1 MLSRSAFRRS
11 RFKKNVSSRRLL
23 IEQLELRRLCAINV
37 LNSPVLDRSQ
47 VPTVNGGSG
56 VVSRIING
64 TPTNLYPSV
73 GTVGDATDPG
83 GFCTG
88 TLISPRYVL
97 TAAHCVYD
105 AGVTMGN
112 TAGRFVVGGATI
124 STSQVI
130 VHPNYSEATF
140 GTDTANDIA
149 LLRLNQDVTNVTPS
163 AINRTVPV
171 VGQLLTLVGFGGG
184 GTGNTGTDGTFG
196 TKRVGTTPID
206 SVTSTLIRW
215 NFQNNTESNTAP
227 GDSGGPAFIDVGG
240 TLVIAGVTSGGNL
253 ASAAIGDQSYD
264 TRVDVYQAWIDSI
277 VNATTPVAP
286 SIQYVT
292 SGSTY
297 SENFNSLASSGTS
310 SVTPNGWTFSETG
323 TSNNTTYT
331 AGNGS
336 GNSGDTFSFGATGAI
351 ERAFG
356 ALTSNSITSTI
367 GAAIQNKTGQSLQS
381 MTIGYTG
388 EQWRLGATTRQD
400 KFDFQYSLDA
410 TSLTTGTWINVDAL
424 DFTAPITSGTVGALD
439 GNAAANRT
447 ARNST
452 ISSLN
457 IPNDAT
463 VWIRWTDL
471 NATSS
476 DDGLAID
483 DFTFSATTG
492 VATNT
497 APTITKPSDV
507 VTPYQTA
514 TAPIA
519 FTVGD
524 NETTAASLVV
534 TATSSNTTLLPSSSV
549 VVGGSG
555 ANRNVTLTPANGQS
569 GTSTITLTVSDGALT
584 TTSTFVLMVQPAPVN
599 TAPTIT
605 KPADVVTP
613 FQTATSAIAFTVGD
627 SETAAASL
635 LVTASSSNTTLL
647 PNASILLGGTGAN
660 RNVTL
665 TPANGQSGTSTITLT
680 VSDGALT
687 ATTTF
692 LLTVQAAVNGA
703 SNLRIVSWNI
713 SGASGDGTPR
723 AGFGTLLQAMGTEIV
738 AGLSRPVDLF
748 ALQEVLSQAT
758 TSAIVAA
765 SLNNTYSTT
774 AYAFGVLN
782 GATTGAGT
790 QGVVYNSQT
799 LQLLDEATIGTAS
812 ASGAPRQT
820 LRYKFRP
827 VGTFGE
833 SDFYVY
839 NSHLKAANDTD
850 SEGRRLIEAQA
861 IRNDADALGQ
871 GAHVIYVGDFNLYRS
886 TESAYVE
893 FLSSGNGQ
901 AFDPV
906 NRPGNWS
913 GNSSFRD
920 IFTQAPALTP
930 ANGLDGGGL
939 DDRLDFQLITGE
951 FSNGV
956 GLEYRTGSYHT
967 FGNNGSVAVNGNID
981 DASSTA
987 LPGLANRLSVLT
999 LLRTVSDHLPVVADY
1014 TFPITAS
1021 VVNRQVFYSGS
1032 TNAAFG
1038 DGSGNPINAIDP
1050 TKSALLPG
1058 QTAAVANY
1066 TNYSRGLN
1074 GIVVDISGTGNLAGI
1089 TSSSF
1094 QFALW
1099 SDFSTTTPNF
1109 VTINP
1114 AVTVSTFAG
1123 GGPSG
1128 ANRVKLSFPNN
1139 AIQNA
1144 WLRVTVL
1151 ANTNTGLSAD
1161 DVFYFGNARF
1171 DVTPASPFPT
1181 QQVTINV
1188 LDTNSVRAN
1197 QGLNATSISNIFDVD
1212 RSGAVNV
1219 LDTNATRAAQGTS
1232 SLRSFTAPAVSRISN
1247 IAAQPVTRQRIMT
1260 ASQAM
1265 VDQYFSE
1272 FGIERTRRRSRA
1284 VV

>member
-1 MLSRSAFRRS
+1 MLSRSTSRRS
-11 RFKKNVSSRRLL
+11 RFHQNVASRRLL
-23 IEQLELRRLCAINV
+23 IEQLDLRRLCAINV
-37 LNSPVLDRSQ
+37 LNGPVLDPTQ
-47 VPTVNGGSG
+47 VQTINGDSG
-56 VVSRIING
+56 FVSRIING

-73 GTVGDATDPG
+73 GTVGDSTDPG

-88 TLISPRYVL
+88 TLIAPRFVL

-105 AGVTMGN
+105 AGVTVGN
-112 TAGRFVVGGATI
+112 TAGRFRVGGATI

-149 LLRLNQDVTNVTPS
+149 ILRLNQDVTNVTPS

-240 TLVIAGVTSGGNL
+240 TFVVAGVTSGGNL

-264 TRVDVYQAWIDSI
+264 TRVDVYQTWIDSI
-277 VNATTPVAP
+277 VNAATPVA
-286 SIQYVT
+286 STIQYVS

-310 SVTPNGWTFSETG
+310 SVTPGGWTFNETG

-331 AGNGS
+331 TGNGS
-336 GNSGDTFSFGATGAI
+336 GNSGDTFSFGATNAT

-356 ALTSNSITSTI
+356 ALTSNSISSTI
-367 GAAIQNKTGQSLQS
+367 GAAIQNKTGQALQS

-400 KFDFQYSLDA
+400 KLDFQYSLDA
-410 TSLTTGTWINVDAL
+410 TSLTTGTWVNVDAL
-424 DFTAPITSGTVGALD
+424 DFIAPITAGTVGALD
-439 GNAAANRT
+439 GNATANRT
-447 ARNST
+447 ARSST
-452 ISSLN
+452 IPSLN

-463 VWIRWTDL
+463 VWIRWTDF
-471 NATSS
+471 NATSA

-492 VATNT
+492 GAT
-497 APTITKPSDV
+497 
-507 VTPYQTA
+507 
-514 TAPIA
+514 
-519 FTVGD
+519 
-524 NETTAASLVV
+524 
-534 TATSSNTTLLPSSSV
+534 
-549 VVGGSG
+549 
-555 ANRNVTLTPANGQS
+555 
-569 GTSTITLTVSDGALT
+569 
-584 TTSTFVLMVQPAPVN
+584 N

-613 FQTATSAIAFTVGD
+613 FQTATSPIAFTIGD
-627 SETAAASL
+627 NETAAASL
-635 LVTASSSNTTLL
+635 VVTATSSNTTLL
-647 PNASILLGGTGAN
+647 PNSSVVVGGSGSG

-665 TPANGQSGTSTITLT
+665 TPANGQSGASTITLT
-680 VSDGALT
+680 VSDGVLT
-687 ATTTF
+687 ATATF
-692 LLTVQAAVNGA
+692 VVTVQAAIANGT

-713 SGASGDGTPR
+713 SGSSGDGTPR
-723 AGFGTLLQAMGTEIV
+723 TGFGTLLQAMGTEIV

-774 AYAFGVLN
+774 AYAYGVLN

-812 ASGAPRQT
+812 SNGAPRQT

-827 VGTFGE
+827 VGSFGE

-839 NSHLKAANDTD
+839 NSHLKAADDAD
-850 SEGRRLIEAQA
+850 SAGRRLLEAQA
-861 IRNDADALGQ
+861 IRDDADAIGQ

-886 TESAYVE
+886 SESAYVE

-920 IFTQAPALTP
+920 IFTQSPALTP

-939 DDRLDFQLITGE
+939 DDRLDFQLNSGE
-951 FSNGV
+951 FANGV

-981 DASSTA
+981 DSSSTA
-987 LPGLANRLSVLT
+987 LPGLANRLSVLS

-1014 TFPITAS
+1014 TFPIVAS
-1021 VVNRQVFYSGS
+1021 VVNRQIFYSGS

-1050 TKSALLPG
+1050 TKTALLPG
-1058 QTAAVANY
+1058 QSAVVANY

-1074 GIVVDISGTGNLAGI
+1074 GIVVDINGTGNLAAI

-1094 QFALW
+1094 QFAVW
-1099 SDFSTTTPNF
+1099 SDFSSTTPNF

-1114 AVTVSTFAG
+1114 VVTVSTFAG
-1123 GGPSG
+1123 GGASG
-1128 ANRVKLSFPNN
+1128 SNRVKLSFANN

-1144 WLRVTVL
+1144 WLRVTIL
-1151 ANTNTGLSAD
+1151 ANANTGLGAD

-1171 DVTPASPFPT
+1171 DVTPTSPFPS

-1188 LDTNSVRAN
+1188 LDTNSVRGN
-1197 QGLNATSISNIFDVD
+1197 QGLNPGSISNIFDVD

-1219 LDTNATRAAQGTS
+1219 LDTNAVRAAQGTS
-1232 SLRSFTAPAVSRISN
+1232 SLRSFTAPTVARISTV
-1247 IAAQPVTRQRIMT
+1247 AVQPVSLNRST
-1260 ASQAM
+1260 AVDQTM
-1265 VDQYFSE
+1265 VDHYFSE
-1272 FGIERTRRRSRA
+1272 FGIERTRRRNRA